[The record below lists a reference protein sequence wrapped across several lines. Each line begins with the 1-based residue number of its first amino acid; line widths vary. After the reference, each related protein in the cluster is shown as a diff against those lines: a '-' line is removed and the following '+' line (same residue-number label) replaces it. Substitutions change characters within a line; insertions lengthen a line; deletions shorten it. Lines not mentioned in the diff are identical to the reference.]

1 MIIGAFFYREVL
13 AALKEKHGVNNSMIA
28 TAFHNLAVINSD
40 QVYYSI
46 DLEECACRCAYF
58 LNFYPV
64 YR

>member
-46 DLEECACRCAYF
+46 DLEEYA
-58 LNFYPV
+58 
-64 YR
+64 